1 MQAQPGQTLPELS
14 DYGVKP
20 RSFLTSLMLVFIS
33 AGLIILSGRLLYTK
47 FTSVISRDAV
57 INGTLININA
67 PEDGIVTELPV
78 KTGQEIVKARTVIT
92 LKNER
97 VSKLQVETIN
107 SRINE
112 QKAQLDRTQAQLQ
125 QQLTLLQTLLEDQQ
139 NQSRLE
145 TFEAQNSVAQVE
157 AELKG
162 AKSSYLVAK
171 NKYNRSKFLRVE
183 GALAQTQLDDA
194 TSELERTKNQV
205 DSLEA
210 RLQAIRANEQAA
222 KLGLSLSR
230 SRSNYDPRIRLQEVQ
245 LQIADQRK
253 AIQTLQQGIKDAKA
267 ELIQAKADTDRKE
280 KVAVKVPTSGVVWRL
295 SAQPGQF
302 VQQGASL
309 GQVLDCQRRW
319 VDVFV
324 DEQAVRSIQPGTPAT
339 IELYG
344 LDSQALQGRVTMI
357 RSGMGRLAA
366 GEDVAVPIT
375 PNLPRNSQVRVDLD
389 PGTDQGN
396 SNLLCYVGYTGRVTF
411 KVK

>member
-1 MQAQPGQTLPELS
+1 MQAQPRQALPELS
-14 DYGVKP
+14 DSEVKP
-20 RSFLTSLMLVFIS
+20 RSFLTSLMLVLIS
-33 AGLIILSGRLLYTK
+33 GGLIILSGRLLYTK

-67 PEDGIVTELPV
+67 PEEGIVTELPV
-78 KTGQEIVKARTVIT
+78 KTGQEIIKDQTVLT
-92 LKNER
+92 LKNDR

-107 SRINE
+107 TRINE
-112 QKAQLDRTQAQLQ
+112 QQSQLERAQAQLQ
-125 QQLTLLQTLLEDQQ
+125 QQLALLQTLLEDQQ

-145 TFEAQNSVAQVE
+145 TFEAQNSVAQIE
-157 AELKG
+157 AEIKG
-162 AKSSYLVAK
+162 AKSTYLVAQ

-194 TSELERTKNQV
+194 TSELELAKNQV

-267 ELIQAKADTDRKE
+267 ELIQAKVDTDRKE
-280 KVAVKVPTSGVVWRL
+280 KAVVKVPTSGVVWRL

-302 VQQGASL
+302 VQQGTSL
-309 GQVLDCQRRW
+309 GQVLDCKRRW

-324 DEQAVRSIQPGTPAT
+324 DEQAVRSIHPGTPAT

-344 LDSQALQGRVTMI
+344 LDSQVLQGRVTMI

-389 PGTDQGN
+389 PGTDKGN
-396 SNLLCYVGYTGRVTF
+396 PNLLCYVGYTGRVTF

>member
-1 MQAQPGQTLPELS
+1 MQAQPRQALPELA
-14 DYGVKP
+14 DYEVKP
-20 RSFLTSLMLVFIS
+20 RSFFTSLMLVFIS
-33 AGLIILSGRLLYTK
+33 AGLIILSVRLLYTK

-67 PEDGIVTELPV
+67 PEDGIVAELPV
-78 KTGQEIVKARTVIT
+78 KTGQEIVKNRAVLT

-107 SRINE
+107 SKINE
-112 QKAQLDRTQAQLQ
+112 QQSQLERAQAQLQ

-145 TFEAQNSVAQVE
+145 TFEAHNSVAQVE

-162 AKSSYLVAK
+162 AKSSYLVAQ

-194 TSELERTKNQV
+194 TSELEQTKNQV

-309 GQVLDCQRRW
+309 GQVLDCKRRW

-324 DEQAVRSIQPGTPAT
+324 DEQAVRSIHPGTSAT

-344 LDSQALQGRVTMI
+344 LDSQVLHGRVTMI

-396 SNLLCYVGYTGRVTF
+396 PNLLCYVGYTGRVTF